1 MSTIPSGTQFIG
13 LASTVDTTER
23 RSALIN
29 AQSQAYT
36 MQYLKFDTSGD
47 AVSFV
52 ISKDELVSNQP
63 NISYFKLGID
73 FGGLEFVEGTTYT
86 LLIDRWRFA
95 EKKGLSGD
103 KRQGR
108 FYHEKPADAIGN
120 QRLSEVEITSNF
132 EFVDFNQDRYFKFDP
147 TTLSPNNTGMGY
159 KGRTKNYA
167 ASYLNL
173 GFRLRIDNGV
183 DAPIETDYI
192 GYVQMVAFAQDL
204 NGSGFYYATVS
215 YRY

>member
-13 LASTVDTTER
+13 LASTVNTVER
-23 RSALIN
+23 RSSLIN
-29 AQSQAYT
+29 NESAAYT

-52 ISKDELVSNQP
+52 ISKDESVSNQP

-95 EKKGLSGD
+95 EWKGLSGD

-108 FYHEKPADAIGN
+108 FYHEKPADAIVN

-132 EFVDFNQDRYFKFDP
+132 EFVDFNQDRYFRFNAID
-147 TTLSPNNTGMGY
+147 LSPTNTGMGG
-159 KGRTKNYA
+159 KGATTLGA

-192 GYVQMVAFAQDL
+192 GYVQMVAFAQNL
-204 NGSGFYYATVS
+204 SGIDYASVS

>member
-1 MSTIPSGTQFIG
+1 MAIIPNDEKFIG
-13 LASTVDTTER
+13 LSASVDTTER

-29 AQSQAYT
+29 AQSQSYT

-95 EKKGLSGD
+95 ERKGLSGD

-132 EFVDFNQDRYFKFDP
+132 EFVDFNQDRYFKFDA
-147 TTLSPNNTGMGY
+147 TNNLSPTNTGMGG
-159 KGRTKNYA
+159 KGRTTNNA

-192 GYVQMVAFAQDL
+192 GYVQMVAFSQDV
-204 NGSGFYYATVS
+204 SGLRYATVS

>member
-23 RSALIN
+23 RSATIN
-29 AQSQAYT
+29 AESAAYT

-52 ISKDELVSNQP
+52 ISKDESVSNQP
-63 NISYFKLGID
+63 NIYYFKLGID

-95 EKKGLSGD
+95 EWKGESSIN

-132 EFVDFNQDRYFKFDP
+132 QFVDFNQDRYFKFDP
-147 TTLSPNNTGMGY
+147 TNLSPNNTGMGY
-159 KGRTKNYA
+159 KGRTKNAA

-192 GYVQMVAFAQDL
+192 GYVQMVAFSA
-204 NGSGFYYATVS
+204 SVFATVS

>member
-13 LASTVDTTER
+13 LASTVNTVER
-23 RSALIN
+23 RSSLIN
-29 AQSQAYT
+29 NESAAYT

-95 EKKGLSGD
+95 ERKGLSGD

-132 EFVDFNQDRYFKFDP
+132 EFVDFNQDRYFKFDVNN
-147 TTLSPNNTGMGY
+147 LSPSNTGMAKKGQSGNY
-159 KGRTKNYA
+159 K

-192 GYVQMVAFAQDL
+192 GYVQMVAFAQNL
-204 NGSGFYYATVS
+204 SGIDYASVS